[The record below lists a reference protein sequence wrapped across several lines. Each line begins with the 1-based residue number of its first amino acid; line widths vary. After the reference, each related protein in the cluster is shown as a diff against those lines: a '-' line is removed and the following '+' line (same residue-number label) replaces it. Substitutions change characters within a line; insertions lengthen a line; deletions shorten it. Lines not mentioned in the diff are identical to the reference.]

1 LFHGN
6 ELIDSPFDIETQS
19 HLIAGLQ
26 MPTVRDPF
34 RPQRMP
40 LTELPAGSEG
50 RVCELNGESNL
61 CARLREMGFCESA
74 IIQKVA
80 GQKTLLCN
88 VCNARIALSE
98 RAAQHIIVELVRGGL

>member
-1 LFHGN
+1 MSIN
-6 ELIDSPFDIETQS
+6 
-19 HLIAGLQ
+19 
-26 MPTVRDPF
+26 RDPF
-34 RPQRMP
+34 RPKRMP

-74 IIQKVA
+74 IIQRVGGA
-80 GQKTLLCN
+80 RTLLCN